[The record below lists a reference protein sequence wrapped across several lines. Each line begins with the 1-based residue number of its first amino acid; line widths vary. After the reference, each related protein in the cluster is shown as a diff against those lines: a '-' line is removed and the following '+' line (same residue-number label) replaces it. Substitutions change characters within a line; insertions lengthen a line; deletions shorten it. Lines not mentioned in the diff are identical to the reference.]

1 MGSKCEYEESRPHK
15 TWLHVCL
22 ELEVGEGG
30 PGPGDPARQVQDHRQ
45 VGEGGRQQRP
55 RVEELDSKV
64 EPSVPATLVWNIFFL
79 LHILDKED
87 A

>member
-1 MGSKCEYEESRPHK
+1 MKSRGLTKHGC
-15 TWLHVCL
+15 HVCL

-45 VGEGGRQQRP
+45 VGEGRRQQRP

-64 EPSVPATLVWNIFFL
+64 EPSVPATSHLGIFFVF
-79 LHILDKED
+79 HILNKED

>member
-1 MGSKCEYEESRPHK
+1 MKSRGLTKHGC
-15 TWLHVCL
+15 HVCL

-45 VGEGGRQQRP
+45 VGEGRRQQRP
-55 RVEELDSKV
+55 RVEELDSQVKA
-64 EPSVPATLVWNIFFL
+64 SVPATSHLGIFFVF
-79 LHILDKED
+79 HILNKED